1 MFARNRGEAP
11 RRERRQL
18 VSRIL
23 FEWGTGYSG
32 FGLFGPRTT
41 VLRSRSIAERGSRTS
56 KVYCVPAGAVCGI
69 ENTPEGMLTYSVE
82 SVDHYLCHRRE
93 AA

>member
-1 MFARNRGEAP
+1 VFARNGGEAP

-41 VLRSRSIAERGSRTS
+41 VLRSRSS
-56 KVYCVPAGAVCGI
+56 C
-69 ENTPEGMLTYSVE
+69 
-82 SVDHYLCHRRE
+82 
-93 AA
+93 

>member
-1 MFARNRGEAP
+1 VLARNGGEAP
-11 RRERRQL
+11 QRERRQL

-41 VLRSRSIAERGSRTS
+41 VLQSRSS
-56 KVYCVPAGAVCGI
+56 C
-69 ENTPEGMLTYSVE
+69 
-82 SVDHYLCHRRE
+82 
-93 AA
+93 